1 LNDEER
7 RYELT
12 KVAKLISDEEFSRK
26 STSTE
31 RKKHYAELVRN
42 PKFLEYIK
50 SMTQTEE
57 PLKQQQKIFKVPT
70 ADIDFDNYLPIKW
83 GVEYVELDDEA
94 RELEEC
100 ILNGIPYLVEGDKGL
115 GKTQVVNN
123 ICVKH
128 NVPLVALNCSDGT
141 KIGDLIGRPQI
152 NEFGSYFQLGA
163 LPTAIEVTNHFKKCV
178 LYMDEFNA
186 LAHEMQK
193 ATNSVTDGRQSIVA
207 NGKIYRLNE
216 GCKLSVIAT
225 MNPSTYS
232 GVNTLT
238 EDSRSRFIGRTWDY
252 PTTDQLLKI
261 VDWSNIPVETVVEP
275 MLTLSQNVH
284 NLRANSDV
292 DYSLSPRDLVQFADC
307 YRMWDKTTLGKAL
320 KRSLNNTV
328 VCKFSDQT
336 QRELVKKQIKE
347 IFGVDV

>member
-1 LNDEER
+1 MNDEER

-12 KVAKLISDEEFSRK
+12 KLARIISGEDFTRK

-31 RKKHYAELVRN
+31 RRKHYEELVRN

-50 SMTQTEE
+50 SMQQSEE
-57 PLKQQQKIFKVPT
+57 PIQQQHKVFKVPT
-70 ADIDFDNYLPIKW
+70 ADIDFDNYLPVKW
-83 GVEYVELDDEA
+83 GVEYIELEDEA
-94 RELEEC
+94 RELEAY
-100 ILNGIPYLVEGDKGL
+100 ILKGMSYLVESDKGL
-115 GKTQVVNN
+115 GKTQLVNN

-128 NVPLVALNCSDGT
+128 KIPLVALNCSDGT
-141 KIGDLIGRPQI
+141 RIGDLIGRPQI

-163 LPTAIEVTNHFKKCV
+163 LPTAIEVANHFKIGV

-193 ATNSVTDGRQSIVA
+193 ATNSITDGRQSIVA

-238 EDSRSRFIGRTWDY
+238 EDSRSRFVGKVWDY
-252 PTTDQLLKI
+252 PNSDQLKKI
-261 VDWSNIPVETVVEP
+261 VDWTGIPVETVVEP

-284 NLRANSDV
+284 NLRANTDV

-307 YRMWDKTTLGKAL
+307 YRMWDGSELGQPL

-328 VCKFSDQT
+328 LCKFSDLT
-336 QRELVKKQIKE
+336 QRELIKKQIKE
-347 IFGVDV
+347 IFGVEA